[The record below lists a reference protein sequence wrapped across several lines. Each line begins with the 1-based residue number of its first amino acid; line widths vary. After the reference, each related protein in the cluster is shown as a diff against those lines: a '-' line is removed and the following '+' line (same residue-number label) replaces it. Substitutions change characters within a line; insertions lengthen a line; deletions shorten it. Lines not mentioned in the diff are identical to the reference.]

1 MRKKSEFNMFRAKF
15 DTQDISLFS
24 VILCGEE
31 NG

>member
-1 MRKKSEFNMFRAKF
+1 MFRAKF